1 MSRHADTAA
10 LRIGAAALGAQSL
23 LQLAWHAWIAP
34 ASRAGLV
41 VAVLPLLPALWIA
54 LHDLRRGV
62 LIGGIVSLF
71 YFCHAV
77 AELYARPTPM
87 AAAEAALAL
96 LVIATLY
103 FDARAAKRRA
113 RLPAE

>member
-1 MSRHADTAA
+1 
-10 LRIGAAALGAQSL
+10 
-23 LQLAWHAWIAP
+23 
-34 ASRAGLV
+34 
-41 VAVLPLLPALWIA
+41 
-54 LHDLRRGV
+54 
-62 LIGGIVSLF
+62 
-71 YFCHAV
+71 
-77 AELYARPTPM
+77 M